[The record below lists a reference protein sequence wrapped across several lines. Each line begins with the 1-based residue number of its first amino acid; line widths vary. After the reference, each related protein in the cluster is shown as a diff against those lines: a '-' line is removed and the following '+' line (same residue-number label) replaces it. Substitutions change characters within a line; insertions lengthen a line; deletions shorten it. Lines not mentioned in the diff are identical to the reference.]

1 MIYYLYGHFSVDGFF
16 FWFDK
21 FSIFL
26 LKKHQNIFILFF
38 CKCVS
43 QHGHHLV
50 GKICSPLC
58 GQFKQT
64 SPAIQMGQWS
74 GGLYIKTKL
83 CPVSSIDVVL
93 MLVI

>member
-16 FWFDK
+16 FFDLINSPYFFWK
-21 FSIFL
+21 SI
-26 LKKHQNIFILFF
+26 KIFFFF